1 MKKIKI
7 NYPWEKDSSRKL
19 CDQYNCK
26 NFAEFQAP
34 KSTNSDEK
42 YNFCLEHVKL
52 YNKRWNF
59 FAGKSQ
65 EEIYCYLKNETYL
78 NKPTRPMSEKI
89 KSKIDFEFVFD
100 FLNEEKKTFNPS
112 NDNNLERALKLFNL
126 KVPFNKKSL
135 KEKYNILVKANHPDL
150 HAGDKGKESLLKK
163 INNYYKILQK
173 IAN

>member
-1 MKKIKI
+1 MKK
-7 NYPWEKDSSRKL
+7 
-19 CDQYNCK
+19 
-26 NFAEFQAP
+26 
-34 KSTNSDEK
+34 
-42 YNFCLEHVKL
+42 
-52 YNKRWNF
+52 
-59 FAGKSQ
+59 
-65 EEIYCYLKNETYL
+65 
-78 NKPTRPMSEKI
+78 
-89 KSKIDFEFVFD
+89 
-100 FLNEEKKTFNPS
+100 KKTFNPS